1 MTDTPL
7 QDGPPAAPLDL
18 LGIGVGPFN
27 LALAALAEP
36 VADLDSAFF
45 EQRAEFRW
53 HPGMMIEGATIQVPF
68 LADLVTLADPA
79 SRWSFLSY
87 LKAHDRLFPFY
98 FAERFHIPR
107 AEYEDYCR
115 WVSRS
120 LTSCHFGRR
129 VGSVHWDPDD
139 KLFQVETS
147 AGGPESTTTRHAARN
162 IVLGV
167 GTEPTVPACLRSL
180 TDDPNALVLH
190 AADYLTHRRE
200 LEAAGD
206 VTVVGSG
213 QSGAEIVL
221 DLLRR
226 RPRSGGRLRWL
237 ARTPAFAPMEYSKL
251 GLEHFTPDYIRYFH
265 SLAPDV
271 RAELV
276 PQQWQLYKGISE
288 RTLADLHSELYERS
302 IGGSWPDVTL
312 TPGVAITAARRLGTR
327 VELDAEARRQG
338 RSVTFPTD
346 AVVLATGYTER
357 PMEATLA
364 PLADH
369 LVRDSTGGLD
379 IGLDYRVRTDDTITG
394 SIFVQNAERH
404 THGVGA
410 PDLGLAAWRAAVI
423 VNEAC
428 ERDVYA
434 LPGRTAF
441 TRFGISDTP
450 VAPQTI
456 GTEP

>member
-1 MTDTPL
+1 MTTNQGRSPT
-7 QDGPPAAPLDL
+7 APLDL

-27 LALAALAEP
+27 LALAALSEP
-36 VADLDSAFF
+36 VTDLDTAFF
-45 EQRAEFRW
+45 EQQAEFRW
-53 HPGMMIEGATIQVPF
+53 HPGMMIEGATVQVPF

-79 SRWSFLSY
+79 SRWSYLSY
-87 LKAHDRLFPFY
+87 LKAHGRLYPFY

-107 AEYEDYCR
+107 IEYEDYCR

-120 LTSCHFGRR
+120 LTSCHFGQR
-129 VGSVHWDPDD
+129 VRTVHWDPDE
-139 KLFQVETS
+139 KLFQVET
-147 AGGPESTTTRHAARN
+147 ADTGPDNSTTREAARN

-167 GTEPTVPACLRSL
+167 GTEPAVPACLRSL
-180 TDDPNALVLH
+180 TDDPHTLVLH

-200 LEAAGD
+200 LVAAGD

-226 RPRSGGRLRWL
+226 RPQADRLRWL
-237 ARTPAFAPMEYSKL
+237 ARTPAFAPMEYSRL

-271 RAELV
+271 RASLV

-288 RTLADLHSELYERS
+288 RTLADLHNELYERS

-312 TPGVAITAARRLGTR
+312 TPGVTVTAARRIGTR
-327 VELDAEARRQG
+327 IELDAEARQQG
-338 RSVTFPTD
+338 RHITFRTD

-357 PMEATLA
+357 PIETTLA
-364 PLADH
+364 PLATH
-369 LVRDSTGGLD
+369 LLRDSTGRLD
-379 IGLDYRVRTDDTITG
+379 IGLDYRIRTDDTITG
-394 SIFVQNAERH
+394 SVFVQNAERH

-423 VNEAC
+423 VNETC

-434 LPGRTAF
+434 LPDRTAF
-441 TRFGISDTP
+441 TRFGLPNPPSP
-450 VAPQTI
+450 HQA
-456 GTEP
+456 